1 MEINEHAARHNEG
14 DAVRH
19 LDSITPVSPPHDL
32 LAKKASY

>member
-19 LDSITPVSPPHDL
+19 LGLDHHG
-32 LAKKASY
+32 LAAARSSR